1 MQCTILDWI
10 MDLKETIIKD
20 FFETIRKF
28 EYILRIRYYDI
39 SVLNFFST
47 VMVLW
52 LEKKVSIQH
61 VLRMCMIKYLGLK
74 CHDVCNLLSNGSAK

>member
-28 EYILRIRYYDI
+28 EYILHIRYYDI

-52 LEKKVSIQH
+52 LEKKVSI
-61 VLRMCMIKYLGLK
+61 
-74 CHDVCNLLSNGSAK
+74 